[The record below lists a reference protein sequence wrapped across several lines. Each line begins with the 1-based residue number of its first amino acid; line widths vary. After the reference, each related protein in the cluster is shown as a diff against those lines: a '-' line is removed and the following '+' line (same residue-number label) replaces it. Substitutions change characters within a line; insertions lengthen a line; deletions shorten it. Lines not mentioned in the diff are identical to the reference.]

1 MIGVIA
7 APNFIPG
14 KLAPLPLQHIIVI
27 MCCQTGMVTANRS
40 QTGVAIPL
48 VRADSVDLAPL
59 RIPSGVF
66 VRTRNDHFVMESSP
80 IPKFAGMGAVVRKNI

>member
-1 MIGVIA
+1 MNGVIA
-7 APNFIPG
+7 APYFIPG
-14 KLAPLPLQHIIVI
+14 KLAPLPLQHIIGI

-59 RIPSGVF
+59 RIPSGVLI
-66 VRTRNDHFVMESSP
+66 RTRNDHFVMESSP
-80 IPKFAGMGAVVRKNI
+80 IPMISRNGGSCA

>member
-14 KLAPLPLQHIIVI
+14 KLAPLPLQHIIGI
-27 MCCQTGMVTANRS
+27 MCCQTGTVIANQS

-48 VRADSVDLAPL
+48 VQADSVDLAPL
-59 RIPSGVF
+59 RIPSSVL

-80 IPKFAGMGAVVRKNI
+80 IPKISRNGGGCA